1 MTNMEPTREYPELAS
16 KTDDRQPADDP
27 AWTEQDRPRP
37 PRWRGL
43 IWLAAVV
50 AVLVAGGFA
59 LKAADLLPSWRN
71 PFAEE
76 TTDRSQ
82 PPLLK
87 SIQDL
92 SRYVAAEGNF
102 QVVVDKQTSRDNI
115 PEFLLNERTLF
126 VGVGSVEAYVD
137 FGKIGDGAIVESADG
152 TSVEVKLP
160 APQLGDVNLNTQD
173 SYVFAE
179 ELGLANRIGDLFKRD
194 PNQQQEVYR
203 LAEEKIKAAAVDSG
217 LQERARANTKTMLE
231 GMLKSLGYQS
241 VTITYA
247 TP

>member
-1 MTNMEPTREYPELAS
+1 MTETEPTREYPEVNTR
-16 KTDDRQPADDP
+16 TDERQPADP
-27 AWTEQDRPRP
+27 AYDQEPSRP

-43 IWLAAVV
+43 IWLAAIVV
-50 AVLVAGGFA
+50 VLVAGGFA
-59 LKAADLLPSWRN
+59 LKAADLLPNWRN
-71 PFAEE
+71 PFAQE

-102 QVVVDKQTSRDNI
+102 QVIVDKQTSRDNI

-126 VGVGSVEAYVD
+126 VGVGTVEAYVD
-137 FGKIGDGAIVESADG
+137 FGQLAEGAIVESPDG
-152 TSVEVKLP
+152 KSVEVKLP
-160 APQLGDVNLNTQD
+160 APQLGEVNLNTQD

-179 ELGLANRIGDLFKRD
+179 ERGLANRLGDLIKRD
-194 PNQQQEVYR
+194 PNQQQEIYT

-231 GMLKSLGYQS
+231 GMLRSLGYTT
-241 VTITYA
+241 VTITYT

>member
-1 MTNMEPTREYPELAS
+1 MTNTEPTREYPEVNT
-16 KTDDRQPADDP
+16 KTDDRQPDEP
-27 AWTEQDRPRP
+27 SWTDQEERQG

-43 IWLAAVV
+43 IWLAAIVV
-50 AVLVAGGFA
+50 VLVAGGFA

-71 PFAEE
+71 PFAQE

-102 QVVVDKQTSRDNI
+102 QVIVDKQTSRDNI

-137 FGKIGDGAIVESADG
+137 FGKIGEGAIVESADG
-152 TSVEVKLP
+152 KSVEVKLP
-160 APQLGDVNLNTQD
+160 APQLGEVNLNTQD
-173 SYVFAE
+173 SYIFAE
-179 ELGLANRIGDLFKRD
+179 ERGLANRLGDLIKRD
-194 PNQQQEVYR
+194 PNQQQEVYQ
-203 LAEEKIKAAAVDSG
+203 LAEDKIKAAAVDSG
-217 LQERARANTKTMLE
+217 LQERARANTKSMLE
-231 GMLKSLGYQS
+231 GMLKSLGYETI
-241 VTITYA
+241 TITYT

>member
-1 MTNMEPTREYPELAS
+1 MTETGPTREYPEVNTR
-16 KTDDRQPADDP
+16 TDDRPADEP
-27 AWTEQDRPRP
+27 GWTEPATRP

-43 IWLAAVV
+43 IWLAAIVV
-50 AVLVAGGFA
+50 VLVAGGFA
-59 LKAADLLPSWRN
+59 LKAADLLPHWRN
-71 PFAEE
+71 PFAQE

-102 QVVVDKQTSRDNI
+102 QVIVDKQTSRDHI

-126 VGVGSVEAYVD
+126 VGVGSVEAYVE
-137 FGKIGDGAIVESADG
+137 FGQLSEGAIVESADG
-152 TSVEVKLP
+152 KSVEVKLP
-160 APQLGDVNLNTQD
+160 APQLGEVNLDTEG

-179 ELGLANRIGDLFKRD
+179 ERGLANRLGDLIKRD
-194 PNQQQEVYR
+194 PNQQQEVYQ

-217 LQERARANTKTMLE
+217 LQDRARANTKSMLE
-231 GMLKSLGYQS
+231 GMLRSLGYET
-241 VTITYA
+241 VTITYT

>member
-1 MTNMEPTREYPELAS
+1 MTEIEPTREYPAV
-16 KTDDRQPADDP
+16 KTEDQPAPTDP
-27 AWTEQDRPRP
+27 TVTDQDERRP

-43 IWLAAVV
+43 IWLAAIVV
-50 AVLVAGGFA
+50 VLVAGGFA
-59 LKAADLLPSWRN
+59 LKAADLLPHWRN

-102 QVVVDKQTSRDNI
+102 QVIVDKQTSRDHV

-137 FGKIGDGAIVESADG
+137 FGAISEGAIVESADG
-152 TSVEVKLP
+152 KSVEVKLP
-160 APQLGDVNLNTQD
+160 APQLGEVNLDTEN

-179 ELGLANRIGDLFKRD
+179 ERGLANRLGDLIKRD
-194 PNQQQEVYR
+194 PNQQQQVYQ
-203 LAEEKIKAAAVDSG
+203 LAEDKIQAAAVDSG
-217 LQERARANTKTMLE
+217 LQDRARTNTKTMLE
-231 GMLKSLGYQS
+231 GMLRSLGYET
-241 VTITYA
+241 VTITYTA
-247 TP
+247 P

>member
-1 MTNMEPTREYPELAS
+1 MTEIEPTREYPAV
-16 KTDDRQPADDP
+16 KTDDAPTEPPVTPDDQ
-27 AWTEQDRPRP
+27 EPRR

-43 IWLAAVV
+43 IWLAAIVV
-50 AVLVAGGFA
+50 VLVAGGFA
-59 LKAADLLPSWRN
+59 LKAADLLPSFRN

-82 PPLLK
+82 RPLLK

-102 QVVVDKQTSRDNI
+102 QVVVDKQTSRDNV

-126 VGVGSVEAYVD
+126 VGVGTVEAYVD
-137 FGKIGDGAIVESADG
+137 FGKLGDGAIVESADG
-152 TSVEVKLP
+152 KSVEVKLP
-160 APQLGDVNLNTQD
+160 APQLGEVNLNTED

-179 ELGLANRIGDLFKRD
+179 ERGLANRLGDLIKRD
-194 PNQQQEVYR
+194 PNQQQEIYQ
-203 LAEEKIKAAAVDSG
+203 LAEDKIKAAAVDSG
-217 LQERARANTKTMLE
+217 LQERAKTNTKTMLE
-231 GMLKSLGYQS
+231 GMLRSLGYET
-241 VTITYA
+241 VTITYT

>member
-1 MTNMEPTREYPELAS
+1 MTGIEPTREYPQVTEE
-16 KTDDRQPADDP
+16 TPDGDP
-27 AWTEQDRPRP
+27 PP
-37 PRWRGL
+37 PRRPWWRGL
-43 IWLAAVV
+43 AWLAAVV
-50 AVLVAGGFA
+50 AVLVVGG
-59 LKAADLLPSWRN
+59 LVLRSVDLLPSWRN

-82 PPLLK
+82 PPLLQ

-102 QVVVDKQTSRDNI
+102 QVIVDKQTSRDNI

-137 FGKIGDGAIVESADG
+137 FSTIGEGAIVESADRR
-152 TSVEVKLP
+152 SVEVKLP
-160 APQLGDVNLNTQD
+160 APQLGQVNLDTEA

-179 ELGLANRIGDLFKRD
+179 ERGLANRLQDLIKRD
-194 PNQQQEVYR
+194 PNQQREIYQ
-203 LAEEKIKAAAVDSG
+203 LAEAKIQAAAIESG
-217 LQERARANTKTMLE
+217 LQERARANTKAMLE
-231 GMLKSLGYQS
+231 GMLRSLGYQT
-241 VTITYA
+241 VTITYT